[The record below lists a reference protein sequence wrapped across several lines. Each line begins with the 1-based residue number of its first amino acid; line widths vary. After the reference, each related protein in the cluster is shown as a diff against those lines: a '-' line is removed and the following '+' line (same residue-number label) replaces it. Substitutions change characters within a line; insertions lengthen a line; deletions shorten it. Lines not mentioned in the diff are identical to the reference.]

1 MKSGRFCFDAATGGE
16 ERRQFHQA
24 REAFDYAYVLL
35 APFLDPETGWH
46 GRSLHHVSFTLI
58 CENFPHLAHEEIHAM
73 LVAVQRVFTEKM
85 RAVSWLVTRP
95 ANPLSAF
102 LA

>member
-1 MKSGRFCFDAATGGE
+1 MKSVRSDLEQKVAEVGGM

-24 REAFDYAYVLL
+24 REAFEYAYQLL

-46 GRSLHHVSFTLI
+46 GRSLQHVSFNLI

-73 LVAVQRVFTEKM
+73 LMAIQRAFAE
-85 RAVSWLVTRP
+85 RAPSGQ
-95 ANPLSAF
+95 AA
-102 LA
+102 A